1 MLDAPWRSPHVFRP
15 FPPPL
20 GKAGQMRSFAAQAP
34 CGAPG
39 SAAPCSLLP
48 LVLGGLLCAP
58 CAGAGQ
64 NPPLPPPSQAQQAL
78 QEAVQQNPGLAEVI
92 RQRLLQSGLTPEQ
105 VRARLQAS
113 GYPANLF
120 DAYLGGAPPGAALPA
135 GALELAA
142 VQALGLPPV
151 QQTLLPVDTGL
162 IRMRGVNTPSG
173 VFGVDVFRRTT
184 TQFLPLLSGPVPP
197 DYRLGPGDVTVLI
210 LTGDVELAYT
220 LQVTREGFILI
231 PQVGQLF
238 VSNLT
243 LDQLRDLL
251 YTRLGRVYSGVR
263 RSPGATTRFDIS
275 VANVRANQA
284 YVVGEV
290 AQPGAY
296 QISSLG
302 TVLTALYASGGVTDR
317 ANLRAVEVRR
327 FGKQVA
333 TFDLYDYLL
342 RGDTKHDV
350 RLETGDVVF
359 VPVHGPRAQITGAVR
374 RPAIYELE
382 GGASLASLI
391 EDAGGFRPD
400 AQLRRL
406 SGFRLLSAA
415 ARGPGAPPRAVIDVA
430 LSALP
435 SPKSRDRGSV
445 APGDPPVPVSMP
457 QMALQD
463 GDSVVVDELQ
473 PLSGQYYVSIVGVVN
488 KPGVYPWREGMTLR
502 DLVLLARGPGVG
514 AYLKEAEIARM
525 PEDRSQGQLA
535 TTVRVPM
542 DSTYLFERDSLGRY
556 VGPPGLPYPG
566 SGAPEQKLRPYDNIL
581 ILKEPDFDLQRMV
594 AMTGQVRFPGV
605 YSLRSKNERLA
616 DIVDRAGGL
625 TPQAYP
631 DGIRFV
637 RPANAAG
644 RIDIDLA
651 RALRE
656 HDSRDNVI
664 MQPGDSVF
672 IPEFLA
678 SVKVTGAVNSAG
690 SVLWKRGEGL
700 GYYIDAA
707 GGFSYLADKGRVSIR
722 FANGEV
728 RTKKGG
734 PKPGPGSEVFVPVKD
749 TTARTNYVALFGAIA
764 QILASTVA
772 IIVVVTR

>member
-1 MLDAPWRSPHVFRP
+1 MVTQHSVRSRSLRGVVDRP
-15 FPPPL
+15 V
-20 GKAGQMRSFAAQAP
+20 
-34 CGAPG
+34 
-39 SAAPCSLLP
+39 SARTALCSVL
-48 LVLGGLLCAP
+48 LVLPALVAS
-58 CAGAGQ
+58 Q
-64 NPPLPPPSQAQQAL
+64 NPPPPAQAAAALQQA
-78 QEAVQQNPGLAEVI
+78 VSQNPGLADVI
-92 RQRLLQSGLTPEQ
+92 RQRISQSGMTPDQ
-105 VRARLQAS
+105 IRARLQAS
-113 GYPANLF
+113 GYPPTLL
-120 DAYLGGAPPGAALPA
+120 DAYLGAQTPGQPSPVPGAQ
-135 GALELAA
+135 ELAA
-142 VQALGLPPV
+142 IQSLGVPGV
-151 QQTLLPVDTGL
+151 ASTGEILPVDTGL
-162 IRMRGVNTPSG
+162 VRAVARGKSG
-173 VFGVDVFRRTT
+173 VFGVDVFQRTT
-184 TQFLPLLSGPVPP
+184 TQFLPLLAGPVPA
-197 DYRLGPGDVTVLI
+197 DYKLGPGDQLVLI

-284 YVVGEV
+284 YVIGEV

-302 TVLTALYASGGVTDR
+302 TVLTALYAAGGVTER
-317 ANLRAVEVRR
+317 ATLRGVEVRR
-327 FGKQVA
+327 FGKVVA
-333 TFDLYDYLL
+333 TFYLYDYLL
-342 RGDTKHDV
+342 RGDTRHDV

-359 VPVHGPRAQITGAVR
+359 VPVHGPRAQISGAVR

-382 GGASLASLI
+382 GGGSLAGLI

-406 SGFRLLSAA
+406 SVFRLLSAA
-415 ARGPGAPPRAVIDVA
+415 ERGPGAPPRAVIDVA
-430 LSALP
+430 LSASP

-463 GDSVVVDELQ
+463 GDSVVVDAVHDLA
-473 PLSGQYYVSIVGVVN
+473 GQYYVSIVGVVN

-502 DLVLLARGPGVG
+502 NLMLLARGPGVG

-566 SGAPEQKLRPYDNIL
+566 SGAPEMKLRPYDNIL

-637 RPANAAG
+637 RPVDAAG
-644 RIDIDLA
+644 RINIDLS

-656 HDSRDNVI
+656 RDSRDNVI

-672 IPEFLA
+672 VPEFLA
-678 SVKVTGAVNSAG
+678 SVNVTGAVNSPG
-690 SVLWKRGEGL
+690 SALWKQGEDL
-700 GYYIDAA
+700 DYYVDGA
-707 GGFSYLADKGRVSIR
+707 GGFSYLADKKRVTVR

-728 RTKKGG
+728 RTRKGS

>member
-1 MLDAPWRSPHVFRP
+1 
-15 FPPPL
+15 
-20 GKAGQMRSFAAQAP
+20 MRSFAAQAP

-39 SAAPCSLLP
+39 RTSPLSLLP
-48 LVLGGLLCAP
+48 IVVGGLVGVAP
-58 CAGAGQ
+58 VSVAQ

-78 QEAVQQNPGLAEVI
+78 QEAVQQNLGLADVI

-162 IRMRGVNTPSG
+162 IRMRGVNTPSA

-220 LQVTREGFILI
+220 LQVTREGFILV

-302 TVLTALYASGGVTDR
+302 TVLTALYAAGGVTER
-317 ANLRAVEVRR
+317 AKLRGVEVRR
-327 FGKQVA
+327 FGKVVA

-382 GGASLASLI
+382 GGGSLASLI

-406 SGFRLLSAA
+406 SVFRLLSAA
-415 ARGPGAPPRAVIDVA
+415 ERGPGAPPRAVIDVA
-430 LSALP
+430 LSP
-435 SPKSRDRGSV
+435 FRGAV
-445 APGDPPVPVSMP
+445 PPGDPPLPVCMP
-457 QMALQD
+457 EMALRD

-488 KPGVYPWREGMTLR
+488 KPGAYPWREGMTLR
-502 DLVLLARGPGVG
+502 DLMLLARGPGVG
-514 AYLKEAEIARM
+514 AYLKAAEIARM
-525 PEDRSQGQLA
+525 PDDRSQGQLA
-535 TTVRVPM
+535 TTVRAPL
-542 DSTYLFERDSLGRY
+542 DSTYLERDSVGRY

-566 SGAPEQKLRPYDNIL
+566 RGAPETKLLPSDNVL
-581 ILKEPDFDLQRMV
+581 ILKGPDFDLQRMV

-637 RPANAAG
+637 RPTNAAG

-656 HDSRDNVI
+656 HDARDNVI

-678 SVKVTGAVNSAG
+678 SVRVTGAVNSAG

-734 PKPGPGSEVFVPVKD
+734 PKPGPG
-749 TTARTNYVALFGAIA
+749 
-764 QILASTVA
+764 
-772 IIVVVTR
+772 